1 MQSATSEPPPTSVLI
16 RLRRVPQGTRL
27 FPHPSHDPQSP
38 HPSNVAQPPYAQT
51 PCRARAQANLLHL
64 STPAPRRPP
73 PDLSSP
79 HPTTPP
85 QGLGHP
91 QVAHSA
97 RLSLPESAQHVWG
110 PGIPS
115 RLWIPPSPPH
125 RKLPGPPAWIHLRQE
140 STGPLPVLRPHCGPI
155 WRRDPRIEP
164 VSGYLHHLHTESF
177 QVRPPGSTCARR
189 AQDHYPS
196 FGHTADQ
203 FGGEIQ
209 G

>member
-79 HPTTPP
+79 HPTTPRTGCLP
-85 QGLGHP
+85 TDFSLAVRVGL
-91 QVAHSA
+91 S
-97 RLSLPESAQHVWG
+97 SLAV
-110 PGIPS
+110 
-115 RLWIPPSPPH
+115 
-125 RKLPGPPAWIHLRQE
+125 PAPTMTTSLRE
-140 STGPLPVLRPHCGPI
+140 
-155 WRRDPRIEP
+155 RI
-164 VSGYLHHLHTESF
+164 
-177 QVRPPGSTCARR
+177 
-189 AQDHYPS
+189 
-196 FGHTADQ
+196 
-203 FGGEIQ
+203 
-209 G
+209 